1 MINNLSPEEIE
12 KILSRNYIAHLACVD
27 ENSTPYL
34 VPITF
39 YYQAEENAFVCYT
52 SEGKKIEILRK
63 NPKVSV
69 LVSEV
74 EDLSHW
80 RSVSIAGT
88 FEELTGAEAFE
99 GIKILSTR
107 LTKLI
112 NDQSNQ
118 NVKFINDMARVNE
131 NNAKVIYRIHVHSK
145 VGRCED

>member
-74 EDLSHW
+74 EDLSQ
-80 RSVSIAGT
+80 RPLA
-88 FEELTGAEAFE
+88 
-99 GIKILSTR
+99 
-107 LTKLI
+107 
-112 NDQSNQ
+112 
-118 NVKFINDMARVNE
+118 
-131 NNAKVIYRIHVHSK
+131 Y
-145 VGRCED
+145 